1 MQSCPVPP
9 QLRRPF
15 PDRLVAAIRL
25 DPTVYEEV
33 EHDEEAMGQ
42 AFWIVVLSALA
53 QGIGEL
59 QAPSIPA
66 LIGALFGLSLVGILG
81 WVVGTAVIWLIG
93 VRLMQCTSDFAE
105 LMRTIGF
112 ASAPKILMMFGVL
125 PLGPGNWVLAAAVSI
140 LSIVATVIAVRQ
152 ALDVNTNRAVL
163 VCVIAMLVGFAFAVA
178 LGTVLGVGLGLV
190 GTDPSHLPLPSAVP
204 APEATIAPTA
214 A

>member
-1 MQSCPVPP
+1 MTGADENAGCAYVYKWNTTTSAWDLDGTLFP
-9 QLRRPF
+9 QINAQTYDHGQRVSISNGKVYVSNAQNHRVYQYRR
-15 PDRLVAAIRL
+15 V
-25 DPTVYEEV
+25 
-33 EHDEEAMGQ
+33 
-42 AFWIVVLSALA
+42 
-53 QGIGEL
+53 
-59 QAPSIPA
+59 
-66 LIGALFGLSLVGILG
+66 
-81 WVVGTAVIWLIG
+81 
-93 VRLMQCTSDFAE
+93 
-105 LMRTIGF
+105 
-112 ASAPKILMMFGVL
+112 
-125 PLGPGNWVLAAAVSI
+125 GPGNWVLAAAVSI